1 MRWILATL
9 TLFITPNVSAF
20 CFNEAGEKFNVN
32 PRLLAAICFTESSF
46 RVDAVNKNNSD
57 GTVDNGLCQINS
69 WWYPKLEKFGI
80 SVSDLKTDACLN
92 THVSAWILAQ
102 NFKTHGENWNS
113 VGAYNAGF
121 KKSRQGARDKYIA
134 LVKTNLERM

>member
-1 MRWILATL
+1 MKWILATL
-9 TLFITPNVSAF
+9 TLFITSSASAF

-121 KKSRQGARDKYIA
+121 KKEPSRCK
-134 LVKTNLERM
+134 K